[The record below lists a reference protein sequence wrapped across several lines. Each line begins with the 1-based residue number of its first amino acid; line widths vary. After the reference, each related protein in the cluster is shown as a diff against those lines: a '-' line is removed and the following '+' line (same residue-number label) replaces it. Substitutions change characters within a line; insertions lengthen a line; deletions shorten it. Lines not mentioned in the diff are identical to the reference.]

1 MKYDYVGSFFEGL
14 VEVRI
19 DDKYGYIN
27 VKNEII
33 IELEFDNVFVFFN
46 GIVEVWV
53 DDKKGY
59 IDKIGRFVWNL
70 SN

>member
-1 MKYDYVGSFFEGL
+1 MSYDFVGKFFEGL

-27 VKNEII
+27 VVNEMI
-33 IELEFDNVFVFFN
+33 IEFEFDNVFVFFN

-53 DDKKGY
+53 EGKKGY

-70 SN
+70 SD